1 MYTFPAPV
9 IGVQMTSNCTQFKVE
24 MLQLQENQW
33 YRKHLE
39 TLRSCIKKTSKISL
53 NLTSQLDYKR
63 NVELQYDVQVGS
75 WFDIQIVDLVWT
87 SNRCPELVT
96 DRQTRYRHDL
106 HVYPTSNV

>member
-39 TLRSCIKKTSKISL
+39 TLRSSIKKKSKISQ
-53 NLTSQLDYKR
+53 NLDTFGL
-63 NVELQYDVQVGS
+63 
-75 WFDIQIVDLVWT
+75 
-87 SNRCPELVT
+87 
-96 DRQTRYRHDL
+96 
-106 HVYPTSNV
+106 